1 MWFREK
7 SRVTMVH
14 NTHHEY
20 RKFAE
25 DWNFNHTTTSPYHPQ
40 AEQAVQTTHNLLTKA
55 KEMEK
60 IHTWVFWSTGTLQS
74 TISQAQMLM
83 SRRLRSTIPTTKSQL
98 QPRVIEEKL
107 ANSKLKS
114 KQILQKF
121 YFDRGSKK
129 LQNVYQEEKV
139 RVGQGDKWNHVV
151 ITGSAETPRSFYVKT
166 LNGNSY
172 QRNRKHVQKTEE
184 QQSDLA

>member
-1 MWFREK
+1 
-7 SRVTMVH
+7 MVH

-40 AEQAVQTTHNLLTKA
+40 ANGLAERAVQTKNLLTKA
-55 KEMEK
+55 KRDGKDPYLSILEYRNTP
-60 IHTWVFWSTGTLQS
+60 IDNIASP
-74 TISQAQMLM
+74 AQMLM

-121 YFDRGSKK
+121 YFDRGSKE
-129 LQNVYQEEKV
+129 LPTVYQGEEV
-139 RVGQGDKWNHVV
+139 RVRQCNKWNPAV
-151 ITGSAETPRSFYVKT
+151 INRIGWDTSIF
-166 LNGNSY
+166 LCQNS
-172 QRNRKHVQKTEE
+172 KWK
-184 QQSDLA
+184 

>member
-1 MWFREK
+1 
-7 SRVTMVH
+7 MVH

-40 AEQAVQTTHNLLTKA
+40 ANGLAERAVQTKNLLTKA
-55 KEMEK
+55 KRDGKDPYLSILEYRNTP
-60 IHTWVFWSTGTLQS
+60 IDNIASP
-74 TISQAQMLM
+74 AQMLM

-121 YFDRGSKK
+121 YFDRGSKE
-129 LQNVYQEEKV
+129 LPTVYQGEEV
-139 RVGQGDKWNHVV
+139 RVRQCNKWNPAV
-151 ITGSAETPRSFYVKT
+151 I
-166 LNGNSY
+166 
-172 QRNRKHVQKTEE
+172 NRIG
-184 QQSDLA
+184 